1 MVKTSGAVMMGVDFD
16 FHIHTVFSDGSMS
29 FEELLTALKRAG
41 LSKCGITDHF
51 ETGLPHSVAV
61 SEAHYMDLF
70 NRFKKEAENSGIEV
84 FLGGETGLGPDGL
97 MLPTG
102 APPFDFLIAS
112 VHRVRHKSESDY
124 WREYRTYIERGIEK
138 GGFQVLGHV
147 EGYLP
152 TAPLGANGGT
162 FDERREIERYYA
174 AKYLT
179 LDWYA
184 SIAPALVK
192 SGVAVEIHEMSSSPR
207 LEVIDL
213 LQRKGVRFSYGT
225 DSHGPEQLMKRE
237 FITRV
242 LNCTR
247 LNEADIFKP
256 EKRKGG
262 ARCTR

>member
-1 MVKTSGAVMMGVDFD
+1 MMSVDFD

-29 FEELLTALKRAG
+29 FEELLTALRNAG

-61 SEAHYMDLF
+61 TEARYMDLF
-70 NRFKKEAENSGIEV
+70 NQFKEKARKSGIEV
-84 FLGGETGLGPDGL
+84 LLGGETGLGPDGL
-97 MLPTG
+97 MLP
-102 APPFDFLIAS
+102 ARVPPFDYLIAS
-112 VHRVRHKSESDY
+112 VHRVNGRHNSESDY

>member
-1 MVKTSGAVMMGVDFD
+1 MMGVDFD

-61 SEAHYMDLF
+61 SEANYMDLF
-70 NRFKKEAENSGIEV
+70 NRFKKEAGNSGIEV

-112 VHRVRHKSESDY
+112 VHRVNGRHKSESDY

-138 GGFQVLGHV
+138 GGFQILGHV

-184 SIAPALVK
+184 SIAPTLVK

-256 EKRKGG
+256 EKRRGG

>member
-1 MVKTSGAVMMGVDFD
+1 MSVDFD
-16 FHIHTVFSDGSMS
+16 FHIHTIFSDGSMS
-29 FEELLTALKRAG
+29 FEELLMVLHNAG

-61 SEAHYMDLF
+61 PDAHYMDLF
-70 NRFKKEAENSGIEV
+70 NQFKEKAAKSDIKV
-84 FLGGETGLGPDGL
+84 LLGGETGLGPDGL
-97 MLPTG
+97 MLP
-102 APPFDFLIAS
+102 ARIPPFDFLIAS
-112 VHRVRHKSESDY
+112 VHRVNGRHKSESDY

-152 TAPLGANGGT
+152 LAPLGVNGET

-174 AKYLT
+174 TKYLT
-179 LDWYA
+179 FDWYA
-184 SIAPALVK
+184 SIAPVLVK
-192 SGVAVEIHEMSSSPR
+192 SGVAVEIHEMSASPR

-213 LQRKGVRFSYGT
+213 LQRRGVRFSYGT
-225 DSHGPEQLMKRE
+225 DSHCPEQLLKRE

-242 LNCTR
+242 LYCIG

-256 EKRKGG
+256 EERKGG
-262 ARCTR
+262 ARCTL

>member
-1 MVKTSGAVMMGVDFD
+1 MMSVDFD

-29 FEELLTALKRAG
+29 FEELLTALRNAG

-61 SEAHYMDLF
+61 TEARYMDLF
-70 NRFKKEAENSGIEV
+70 NQFKEKARKSGIEV
-84 FLGGETGLGPDGL
+84 LLGGETGLGPDGL

-112 VHRVRHKSESDY
+112 VHRVNGRHKSESDY

-152 TAPLGANGGT
+152 LTPLGANGET

-174 AKYLT
+174 TKYLT

-184 SIAPALVK
+184 SIAPVLVK
-192 SGVAVEIHEMSSSPR
+192 SGVAVEIHEMSASPR

-213 LQRKGVRFSYGT
+213 LQRRGVRFSYGT
-225 DSHGPEQLMKRE
+225 DSHCPEQLLKRE

-242 LNCTR
+242 LYCIG

-256 EKRKGG
+256 EERKGG
-262 ARCTR
+262 ARCTL